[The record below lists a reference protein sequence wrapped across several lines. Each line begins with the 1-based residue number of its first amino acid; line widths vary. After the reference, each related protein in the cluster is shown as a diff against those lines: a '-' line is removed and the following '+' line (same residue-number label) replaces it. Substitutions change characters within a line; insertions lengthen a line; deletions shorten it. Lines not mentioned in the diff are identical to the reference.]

1 MGYLLNKHRIDKVA
15 KAAQQREIK
24 EEKTEEMKAADLKQW
39 QREALNRLQ
48 QQSPR
53 HILFII
59 DRRGGR
65 GNTFF
70 ATYMYLLHQANV
82 LCNGRSRDIKN
93 LIETLDEY
101 VIFDLVRNNQDH
113 INYEVIDQIKNGY
126 IINTKYQ
133 CNKFLLKNKIKV
145 ACMMNQMPDMKAL
158 SRDRYDI
165 LDLDIIEK

>member
-65 GNTFF
+65 GKTFF
-70 ATYMYLLHQANV
+70 ATYMYL
-82 LCNGRSRDIKN
+82 
-93 LIETLDEY
+93 
-101 VIFDLVRNNQDH
+101 
-113 INYEVIDQIKNGY
+113 
-126 IINTKYQ
+126 
-133 CNKFLLKNKIKV
+133 
-145 ACMMNQMPDMKAL
+145 
-158 SRDRYDI
+158 
-165 LDLDIIEK
+165 